1 MKLMIK
7 AIVAVLCV
15 QDIVSSAAC
24 AQFKPPY
31 QEKITNLIQP
41 ILLDEWE
48 AKYCLAK
55 YNREVEKSNELIAKN
70 GSMTDFFY
78 AQRRLRRK
86 YFEPTAE
93 RMVYEQKFID
103 IWEDFDVGTMDI
115 NNATKYS
122 MQIINVGYKSNEI
135 MKSCK

>member
-1 MKLMIK
+1 MRLMLT
-7 AIVAVLCV
+7 AIVFVDLCV
-15 QDIVSSAAC
+15 QAIVSNAAY

-31 QEKITNLIQP
+31 QAKITTLIE
-41 ILLDEWE
+41 LDEWE
-48 AKYCLAK
+48 AKHCLAK
-55 YNREVEKSNELIAKN
+55 YNREVERSKELTAKN

-103 IWEDFDVGTMDI
+103 VWESFDIGQLDYRTAMNYTLKI
-115 NNATKYS
+115 MNE
-122 MQIINVGYKSNEI
+122 GYNSKEI
-135 MKSCK
+135 LTSCQ